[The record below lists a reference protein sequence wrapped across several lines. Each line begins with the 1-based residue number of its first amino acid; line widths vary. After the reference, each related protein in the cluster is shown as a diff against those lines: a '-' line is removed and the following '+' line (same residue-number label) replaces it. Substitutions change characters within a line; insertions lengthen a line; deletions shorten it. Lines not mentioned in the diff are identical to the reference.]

1 MEWETKEMLMDI
13 KNTMD
18 IIVLCIKES
27 DPKNFD
33 KVIEKI
39 NKGGEEES
47 KKK

>member
-1 MEWETKEMLMDI
+1 MEWETKEILMDMAN
-13 KNTMD
+13 KLD
-18 IIVLCIKES
+18 VLLLLFKEA
-27 DPKNFD
+27 DPLKYN